1 MSGGIIVRLPTRH
14 SRQQKNNNMI
24 SLLGIC
30 LIPLVA
36 WLASANRSAINP
48 RTVIGAFIIQTAI
61 GGFVLYVPAGQSF
74 VEVLAYGF
82 SNLMGYSKSGID
94 FIFGGLVG
102 ESIGFTFAL
111 NVLPVIVFFSSLIT
125 VLYYLGVM
133 GWIVKLIGGFL
144 QKVLGT
150 SRPESLSAAAN
161 IFIGQTEAPLV
172 VKPFIPQM
180 TQSELFAIMVGGLA
194 SIAGSVMAGYAGIGI
209 DIKYLLAASFMAA
222 PGGLM
227 IAKIMVPET
236 EAPNDDIADVEE
248 DEDVYVNMFDAA
260 AAGALTGL
268 QIALAVGAMVL
279 AFIALIALL
288 NGVLGWATGLFG
300 IEGVTIEVVLG
311 YIFQPIAWA
320 LGVPWHE
327 ANVAGSFIGQ
337 KLVLNEFVA
346 FFGFVEVM
354 DTVSPKTQ
362 AIITFALCGFANFS
376 SIAICLGGIG
386 TLAPGRRAD
395 LARLGLRALF
405 AATLANLMSAA
416 LAGFFLSLS

>member
-1 MSGGIIVRLPTRH
+1 
-14 SRQQKNNNMI
+14 MI

-30 LIPLVA
+30 LLPLIA
-36 WLASANRSAINP
+36 WLFSTNRRAVNP
-48 RTVIGAFIIQTAI
+48 RTVGGAFAIQAII
-61 GGFVLYVPAGQSF
+61 GGFVLYVPFGKQV
-74 VEVLAYGF
+74 VEVLALGV
-82 SNLMGYSKSGID
+82 SNILVYSRAGIE
-94 FIFGGLVG
+94 FLFGGLVG
-102 ESIGFTFAL
+102 ESMGFVFAL

-133 GWIVKLIGGFL
+133 DWIVRLIGGFL
-144 QKVLGT
+144 RKVLGT

-172 VKPFIPQM
+172 VKPFLPKM
-180 TQSELFAIMVGGLA
+180 TNSELFAVMVGGMA
-194 SIAGSVMAGYAGIGI
+194 SIAGSVMAGYAGLGV

-227 IAKIMVPET
+227 MAKLVMPET
-236 EAPNDDIADVEE
+236 EEVNNEVVEVVTPE
-248 DEDVYVNMFDAA
+248 EENHVNIFDAA

-268 QIALAVGAMVL
+268 QIALAVGAMLL

-288 NGVLGWATGLFG
+288 NGMLAWFTGLFG
-300 IEGVTIEVVLG
+300 IDGITIEIILG
-311 YIFQPIAWA
+311 YAFQPVAWI

-346 FFGFVEVM
+346 FVGFAEVI
-354 DTVSPKTQ
+354 DTLTPKSQ

-386 TLAPGRRAD
+386 TLAPTRRQD
-395 LARLGLRALF
+395 LARLGIRALF
-405 AATLANLMSAA
+405 AATLANLMSAS
-416 LAGFFLSLS
+416 LAGFFLSLG

>member
-1 MSGGIIVRLPTRH
+1 
-14 SRQQKNNNMI
+14 MI

-30 LIPLVA
+30 LLPLAA
-36 WLASANRSAINP
+36 WLLSSNRKAVNP
-48 RTVIGAFIIQTAI
+48 RTVFGAFAIQAAI
-61 GGFVLYVPAGQSF
+61 GGFVLYVPAGTQI
-74 VEVLAYGF
+74 VEVLAVGV
-82 SNLMGYSKSGID
+82 SNVLIYSQEGIN
-94 FIFGGLVG
+94 FLFGGLVG
-102 ESIGFTFAL
+102 ESIGFVFAL

-133 GWIVKLIGGFL
+133 DWIVKLIGGFL

-172 VKPFIPQM
+172 VKPFLPKM
-180 TQSELFAIMVGGLA
+180 TDSELFAIMVGGMA
-194 SIAGSVMAGYAGIGI
+194 SIAGSVMAGYAGLGV

-227 IAKIMVPET
+227 MAKIFMPET
-236 EAPNDDIADVEE
+236 EQPNNDLIEINTE
-248 DEDVYVNMFDAA
+248 DEEEEAHVNIFDAA

-268 QIALAVGAMVL
+268 QIALAVGAMLL
-279 AFIALIALL
+279 AFIALIAML
-288 NGVLGWATGLFG
+288 NGILGWFTGLFG
-300 IEGVTIEVVLG
+300 VDGITIEILLG
-311 YIFQPIAWA
+311 YAFQPVAWV

-327 ANVAGSFIGQ
+327 ANIAGSFIGQ

-346 FFGFVEVM
+346 FVNFAQVI
-354 DTVSPKTQ
+354 DTLTPKSQ

-386 TLAPGRRAD
+386 TLAPSRRKD
-395 LARLGLRALF
+395 LARLGMRALM

-416 LAGFFLSLS
+416 LAGFFLSLG